1 MFYGYIVAIGC
12 LIVSMLM
19 VGTYGSYGIFLKP
32 IASEFGWTRA
42 ITSGARSMA
51 HFLYGFFCIITG
63 RLTDKFGP
71 RAVLIGCGLY
81 LGIGYILMS
90 QISSVWQLYV
100 FYGLFIGIGISGAD
114 TPVLSTVARWFV
126 KRRGTVTGF
135 VKAGAG
141 IGILTIPFLSQ
152 WLISNYG
159 WRDAYVIIAIFCAIG
174 VVSAALFLKRD
185 PAQIGQL
192 PDGATKVDT
201 VASNISVH
209 HFSLREVLSTQQF
222 WLLSL
227 VWISFSFCMQIVLV
241 HTAAHATDIGISTTI
256 AATVLSAVGGFSI
269 IGRLSMGA
277 VSDALGKKSTF
288 IIAFSSMASSMV
300 LIQFA
305 NEAWIF
311 YLFALLYG
319 VAHGAIFTLI
329 SPMTAELF
337 GLGSLGAIL
346 GTILFIGTIGGSVSP
361 FLAGYIFDIT
371 GSYQL
376 AFLFCLVLSVVAI
389 VLLLFLKP
397 LDGNS
402 PVK

>member
-1 MFYGYIVAIGC
+1 MFYGYVVAIGC
-12 LIVSMLM
+12 LIVSLLM
-19 VGTYGSYGIFLKP
+19 VGTYESYGIFLKP
-32 IASEFGWTRA
+32 ITSEFGWTRA
-42 ITSGARSMA
+42 MTSGARSIA
-51 HFLYGFFCIITG
+51 HFLFGFMGIITG
-63 RLTDKFGP
+63 RLTDRFGP
-71 RAVLIGCGLY
+71 QAVVIGCGLF

-90 QISSVWQLYV
+90 QVNSVWQLYL
-100 FYGLFIGIGISGAD
+100 FYGLFIGIGTSGTDA
-114 TPVLSTVARWFV
+114 PVLSTVARWFV

-174 VVSAALFLKRD
+174 VVSAAMFLKRD